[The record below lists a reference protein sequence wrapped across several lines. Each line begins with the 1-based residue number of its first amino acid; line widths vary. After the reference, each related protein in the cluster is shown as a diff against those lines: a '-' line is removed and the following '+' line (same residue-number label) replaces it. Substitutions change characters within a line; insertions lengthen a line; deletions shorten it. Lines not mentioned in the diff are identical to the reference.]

1 MIPSEE
7 PTFKNQRARDNKSL
21 FSVRPLEMTMYD
33 LMINDLG
40 PIPASR
46 VGSDGEAAAPDA
58 DDSERDVDS
67 DACYR

>member
-1 MIPSEE
+1 
-7 PTFKNQRARDNKSL
+7 
-21 FSVRPLEMTMYD
+21 MYD

-58 DDSERDVDS
+58 DDSERDADS
-67 DACYR
+67 DACTRRDEK